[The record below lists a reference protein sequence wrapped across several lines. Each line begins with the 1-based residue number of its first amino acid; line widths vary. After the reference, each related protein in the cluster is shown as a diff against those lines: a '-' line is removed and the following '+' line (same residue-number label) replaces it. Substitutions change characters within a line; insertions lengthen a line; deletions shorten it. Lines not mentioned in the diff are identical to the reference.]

1 MPAGGGI
8 DGGKE
13 RYCQLIGLLDFNR
26 FKSIIDLNR
35 TIELIVRFFPWPTP
49 ESPFAVSHTPHIIH
63 DIWTV
68 GQRSILKSLQPK
80 SSKVYISYYVSALG
94 GT

>member
-35 TIELIVRFFPWPTP
+35 TIELIVRFFPWPTYQ
-49 ESPFAVSHTPHIIH
+49 ESCCV
-63 DIWTV
+63 W
-68 GQRSILKSLQPK
+68 
-80 SSKVYISYYVSALG
+80 ALHVPLVLDNQQWFWSV
-94 GT
+94 